1 MENKDVTNENK
12 NIKSKIS
19 IADVIANAAKL
30 AESSKVKKTQLL
42 HSQRLENIIGSGGIE
57 VESVSNKIIF
67 EAECK
72 PDASDVMYYG
82 GITIDPAYILSK
94 GIVSPVITTEDV
106 RKAFGVKTNKELFKK
121 IFTEDEIVEIATNI
135 LNLKGGSFSI
145 ENELKN

>member
-57 VESVSNKIIF
+57 VESVSNAVLYEGEYNKDNKDGMF
-67 EAECK
+67 FAGL
-72 PDASDVMYYG
+72 Y
-82 GITIDPAYILSK
+82 IDPTYVVSK
-94 GIVSPVITTEDV
+94 AIISPELCTQDV
-106 RKAFGVKTNKELFKK
+106 RKAFGVKTNKELLKK
-121 IFTEDEIVEIATNI
+121 IFSEDEITEIASAV
-135 LNLKGGSFSI
+135 LALKGGAFSI